1 MWNFLLALFAGSTI
15 GSTRAAKW
23 SVRPILAIV
32 LIGVLVAGVVYVC
45 VVLKAVSER
54 SNTPHVSTHSSH

>member
-15 GSTRAAKW
+15 GSTRTAKR
-23 SVRPILAIV
+23 SVNPILF
-32 LIGVLVAGVVYVC
+32 LILVGVLAAGVIYVG

-54 SNTPHVSTHSSH
+54 NNAPHVNPHSSH

>member
-15 GSTRAAKW
+15 GSTRTAQR
-23 SVRPILAIV
+23 SVKPILVLI
-32 LIGVLVAGVVYVC
+32 LIGVLVAGVIYVS

-54 SNTPHVSTHSSH
+54 SNTPHVSPHSSH

>member
-15 GSTRAAKW
+15 GSTRAAQR
-23 SVRPILAIV
+23 SVKPILFLI
-32 LIGVLVAGVVYVC
+32 LIGVLVAGVIYVG

-54 SNTPHVSTHSSH
+54 SNSPHVHAHSTH

>member
-15 GSTRAAKW
+15 GSTRTAKR
-23 SVRPILAIV
+23 SVKPILFLI
-32 LIGVLVAGVVYVC
+32 LIGVLVAGVIYVG

-54 SNTPHVSTHSSH
+54 SNSPHVHAHSTH